1 MDTRLSKI
9 DKMQD
14 VDDKQAYLARALFS
28 SLANDDQDLYRA
40 VVTKWAEVRNESVMQ
55 VTFAI
60 AQGLDKQARGVTADG
75 WY

>member
-1 MDTRLSKI
+1 MDARLKKVDKI
-9 DKMQD
+9 QD

-28 SLANDDQDLYRA
+28 SLANDDLNLYEA
-40 VVTKWAEVRNESVMQ
+40 VIEKWAEVRNESVMQ